1 MAAFVDAKD
10 NIEINTVRRESRN
23 RLGLIMIKSGIVED
37 RFILVDASS
46 FSIKMKEFLASKPNP
61 EITVDQ
67 ERRVSTFALI

>member
-67 ERRVSTFALI
+67 ERRVSTFAPI

>member
-1 MAAFVDAKD
+1 
-10 NIEINTVRRESRN
+10 
-23 RLGLIMIKSGIVED
+23 MIKSGIVED

-67 ERRVSTFALI
+67 ERRVSTFAPI

>member
-23 RLGLIMIKSGIVED
+23 RLGLIMIKSGIVDD